1 MTPEQILA
9 HPAKALT
16 QTQREAYFETGY
28 VLLPAFLDP
37 QWLER
42 LNAVTHAFIEE
53 SRGVSRSDA
62 KFDIEPTHTAAAPKL
77 RRLSFPV
84 DHHELYRELAFD
96 SPIVDVAEDLLGPNV
111 CYHHSKLNFKWSGG
125 GEEVKWHQDI
135 QYWPHTDFSPLT
147 IGIYL
152 ADVDDDMGPM
162 GIVPGS
168 HKGRLYDLCDEDGK
182 WNGAIR
188 ATELAGAHPER
199 ADYLRGPA
207 GSVTVHNCCAVHG
220 SSPNHSSRVR
230 PLLLQTYAAADSF
243 PLQSVGTNG
252 LGAWAN
258 TVVRGQRPD
267 YTAIDGRRVPV
278 APDWSDGYTSI
289 FDVQQETVGQ

>member
-1 MTPEQILA
+1 MTPEQILTY
-9 HPAKALT
+9 PSKALSAD
-16 QTQREAYFETGY
+16 QRESYFENGY
-28 VLLPAFLDP
+28 ILLPGFLDA
-37 QWLER
+37 QWLDR
-42 LNAVTHAFIEE
+42 LNRVTDEFIEE
-53 SRGVSRSDA
+53 SRTVTESNA
-62 KFDIEPTHTAAAPKL
+62 KFDLQPGHSAAAPQL

-84 DHHELYRELAFD
+84 DYHETYRALAFD

-111 CYHHSKLNFKWSGG
+111 CYHHSKLNFKWSSG

-168 HKGRLYDLCDEDGK
+168 HRGRLFDLSDETGH

-188 ATELAGAHPER
+188 GSELAEATPER
-199 ADYLRGPA
+199 ADYLKGPA

-220 SSPNHSSRVR
+220 SAPNLSPRVR
-230 PLLLQTYAAADSF
+230 PLLLQTYTAGDSF

-252 LGAWAN
+252 LGGYAN
-258 TVVRGQRPD
+258 SMVRGSRPA
-267 YTAIDGRRVPV
+267 YTSIDGRPVPV
-278 APDWSDGYTSI
+278 APDWSGGYTSI
-289 FDVQQETVGQ
+289 FAVQQDGAEQ

>member
-1 MTPEQILA
+1 MSPEQILA
-9 HPAKALT
+9 HPAKVLT
-16 QTQREAYFETGY
+16 QAQREAYFDHGY
-28 VLLPAFLDP
+28 VLLPAFLAP
-37 QWLER
+37 AWLAR
-42 LNAVTHAFIEE
+42 LNAVTAAFIEE
-53 SRGVSRSDA
+53 SRTLTASNA
-62 KFDIEPTHTAAAPKL
+62 KFDLEPAHSAAAPKL

-84 DHHELYRELAFD
+84 DHHEVYRELAFD

-125 GEEVKWHQDI
+125 GEAVKWHQDI

-152 ADVDDDMGPM
+152 ADVDDEMGPM

-168 HKGRLYDLCDEDGK
+168 HKGRLYDLCDEHGA

-188 ATELAGAHPER
+188 AAELAEAQPER

-252 LGAWAN
+252 LGAYAN
-258 TVVRGQRPD
+258 TVVRGTRPA
-267 YTAIDGRRVPV
+267 YTTIDGRTVPV
-278 APDWSDGYTSI
+278 APDWSGGYTSI
-289 FDVQQETVGQ
+289 FDVQQQAAGE